1 MNLAAAMLGRDFTC
15 GNSQWS
21 SGHYFSGLHRSV
33 CRSGRDSSL
42 RQSSL
47 YTPHHPRHFW
57 EVKSAARSV
66 CFYCLEFI
74 FLGFFCSFFNLV
86 FGRGATLLRR
96 VWGKISRMFKVTLS
110 TFTEGGGNVVAY
122 LQNEYFYLM
131 CISAFFVCYSY
142 ALYNSAFLRGNF
154 LNWECWSVVIKMM
167 YNLHGV

>member
-47 YTPHHPRHFW
+47 HTPHHPRHFW

-110 TFTEGGGNVVAY
+110 TFTEGGGKCSRLFTKWIFLFDVHISVLCLLQLCTVKFSLFKRKFSY
-122 LQNEYFYLM
+122 LRMLI
-131 CISAFFVCYSY
+131 CS
-142 ALYNSAFLRGNF
+142 
-154 LNWECWSVVIKMM
+154 
-167 YNLHGV
+167 H